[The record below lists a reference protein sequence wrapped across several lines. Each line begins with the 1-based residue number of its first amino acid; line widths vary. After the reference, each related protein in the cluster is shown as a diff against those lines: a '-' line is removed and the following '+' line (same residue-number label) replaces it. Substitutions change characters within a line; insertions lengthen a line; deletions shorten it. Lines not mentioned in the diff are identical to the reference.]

1 MVTEMGGV
9 LYKLEVLNEKTAC
22 MLNHTRSIVPYNR
35 TFVCNESA
43 TLRRLLFIISIAG
56 RRRIMIILTT

>member
-1 MVTEMGGV
+1 MVTETVGV
-9 LYKLEVLNEKTAC
+9 LYKLDVLNEKTTP
-22 MLNHTRSIVPYNR
+22 MLNHTGSIVAFSR
-35 TFVCNESA
+35 TFFCNESA